1 MVTVPIVTPL
11 MMTEPSALIT
21 TGRFLPVEFKSGEP
35 RLPNTNFTS
44 RLLSEPL
51 ALPPDV
57 AALSWH
63 VLKDTLWPTASFE
76 PAGKAGK
83 LDGVTVNVQEPNFVV
98 PVAVAPPALMENVGD
113 SPVLVKANVVGTV
126 VPKSGTPSAKVK
138 GSFDIAP
145 TVLAVTETRVLLVG
159 VNVVMGAD
167 VSPPPHAAKTAE
179 ISTVKS
185 NLLVLIMNSLLRKGG
200 LLRPREK
207 VKKRIQFI
215 GKFLIC
221 KHLY

>member
-1 MVTVPIVTPL
+1 MVTMPIVTPL

-35 RLPNTNFTS
+35 GLPNTNFTS
-44 RLLSEPL
+44 RPLSEPL

-98 PVAVAPPALMENVGD
+98 PVAVAPPALMENVGN
-113 SPVLVKANVVGTV
+113 SPKLVKANVVGTV

-138 GSFDIAP
+138 GSFTTAP
-145 TVLAVTETRVLLVG
+145 TVLAVTGARVLLVG

-167 VSPPPHAAKTAE
+167 VPPPPQAAKAAE
-179 ISTVKS
+179 TSTVKN
-185 NLLVLIMNSLLRKGG
+185 NLLVLIMNSLLKERG
-200 LLRPREK
+200 LLRL
-207 VKKRIQFI
+207 
-215 GKFLIC
+215 GKTVT
-221 KHLY
+221 K